1 MEYRVQGYFNERCG
15 FSFVHRG
22 LGFFSQKKP
31 RDNVHCA
38 FQEDP
43 AECSAFVDMSE
54 KQTFETDT
62 HFRIITCTQRTILVS
77 FNSVI
82 RCKSPTWYRSRKGEE
97 QHKTRAKS
105 YFT

>member
-22 LGFFSQKKP
+22 LGFFSQKTP
-31 RDNVHCA
+31 
-38 FQEDP
+38 P